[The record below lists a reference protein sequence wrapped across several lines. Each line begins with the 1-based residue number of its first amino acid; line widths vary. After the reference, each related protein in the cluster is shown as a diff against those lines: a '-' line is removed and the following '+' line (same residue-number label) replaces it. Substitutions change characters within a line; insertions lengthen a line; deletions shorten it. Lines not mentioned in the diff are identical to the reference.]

1 MLKLICEEMLKISL
15 LIYLL
20 IVTEKM
26 SEGIVIKSVISF
38 RLTKIIRVDKIN
50 LKYSHLRIFV
60 NLEPTWTPTTDTN
73 SKIDAKTIS
82 TV

>member
-1 MLKLICEEMLKISL
+1 MLKISL

-20 IVTEKM
+20 IITEKM
-26 SEGIVIKSVISF
+26 SEGIVIKSVKSF

-50 LKYSHLRIFV
+50 LKYSPFRILV
-60 NLEPTWTPTTDTN
+60 NLEPTWTPTTDPN
-73 SKIDAKTIS
+73 NKIDAKTIS